1 MGLIHIH
8 HFWGPLP
15 IMEGEDHVEKIR
27 TMSAM
32 KSDLFLLF
40 LHLLLKSFSKDTSAI
55 RIKFN
60 IQTPLP
66 LKNFKNLL
74 KYKTIFRTA
83 VFSSN
88 LKGTSSK

>member
-8 HFWGPLP
+8 DFGGRLP

-27 TMSAM
+27 TMSTI
-32 KSDLFLLF
+32 KSALF
-40 LHLLLKSFSKDTSAI
+40 LHLLLKSFSKDPSAI

-66 LKNFKNLL
+66 LKNLKNRL

-88 LKGTSSK
+88 LKGTFSK